1 MMEKRKFFMEKLDH
15 VRTVLLTEPRG
26 YPCQNLNI
34 ILPASDSRAEFGYI
48 IAEQNGIYPL
58 FSGHNTICVVTALLE
73 TGQVAMK
80 EPVTEFQ
87 LEAPGGLISVRA
99 RCAGGRVMEV
109 SMTSLPSFVG
119 KRDVVVEVPSLGEVK
134 LDLVFGGMWFAIVS
148 AEEVGLEICPEEG
161 EKLARLGEMIK
172 VAAREQ
178 SPVSHPTM
186 EYEGPD
192 ILAWVS
198 GSGLSRR
205 NTVVMSNK
213 VLDWARPET
222 QTGMLDRSPC
232 GSGTASVMALLHQ
245 KGELGLGQTFTHRSI
260 IGTEFTGQQT
270 ATTSVDRYEA
280 VIPVITGRGWLT
292 ARSDVIVEADDP
304 LPTGYTVGDIW

>member
-1 MMEKRKFFMEKLDH
+1 MLEKRKFFMETLDH

-34 ILPASDSRAEFGYI
+34 ILPPTDSRAEAGYI

-73 TGQVAMK
+73 TGTVTMQ
-80 EPVTEFQ
+80 EPLSQFQ
-87 LEAPGGLISVRA
+87 LESPGGLISVKA
-99 RCAGGRVMEV
+99 RCAGGRVLEV

-119 KRDVVVEVPSLGEVK
+119 RRDVEVRVPSLGKVTV
-134 LDLVFGGMWFAIVS
+134 DLVFGGMWFAIVA
-148 AEEVGLEICPEEG
+148 AEQVGAKICPEEG
-161 EKLARLGEMIK
+161 GRLARLGEMIK

-178 SPVSHPTM
+178 SPISHPTM

-192 ILAWVS
+192 ILAWTQ
-198 GSGLSRR
+198 GSGLSRT

-213 VLDWARPET
+213 ELDWARPDT

-232 GSGTASVMALLHQ
+232 GSGTASVMALLHH
-245 KGELGLGQTFTHRSI
+245 KGELELGQTFTHRSV
-260 IGTEFTGQQT
+260 IGTEFTGQLK
-270 ATTSVDRYEA
+270 TTTRVGEYEA

-292 ARSDVIVEADDP
+292 AVSDIVIEADDP

>member
-161 EKLARLGEMIK
+161 GKLARLGEMIK

-260 IGTEFTGQQT
+260 IGTEFSGQVT
-270 ATTSVDRYEA
+270 ATTSVGRYEA